1 MRICLPAALLLTVAA
16 AAPAEDK
23 AVQPDKKATAHLVYF
38 ALNDSSAAARDK
50 LVAACEKY
58 LSKYKGITYFSAGAR
73 AEPLEPA
80 VTDKDYDVAL
90 HIVFDSKAAHD
101 AYQEHADHKKFIDE
115 NKANWKKV
123 RVFDF
128 EDGEVAAKNVRAK
141 DQTVVHGVYFSL
153 KDASESGRAAF
164 IKSLNDELC
173 SPPKEY
179 YVRFS
184 TGVRGKGFDRDVND
198 KDFDVALF
206 IVFENRKGLETYLP
220 ADYHKRFIEKN
231 KDRIKG
237 VRVFDDAVKK

>member
-1 MRICLPAALLLTVAA
+1 MSTPRLAHNVFFKLKDASPARVRELVEACKKYLNVQAGIVFFAA
-16 AAPAEDK
+16 GTLCADLARD
-23 AVQPDKKATAHLVYF
+23 VNDRDWHVGLHLVF
-38 ALNDSSAAARDK
+38 ID
-50 LVAACEKY
+50 
-58 LSKYKGITYFSAGAR
+58 
-73 AEPLEPA
+73 
-80 VTDKDYDVAL
+80 
-90 HIVFDSKAAHD
+90 KAAHD

-220 ADYHKRFIEKN
+220 ADYHKKFIEKN
-231 KDRIKG
+231 KDKIKG